1 MINLKNDKG
10 ITLVALTIT
19 ILLFMLILS
28 TITFSSLSSVH
39 VKQLNNMYA
48 DITNL
53 QEKIDIY
60 YLQNGTLPVKAGEEN
75 KINVNGMTNENIAST
90 YKWLAERN
98 GNDGDIYYLLTEDSY
113 QKLGGITLSNSKAE
127 DKFYINELTHTI
139 YYEKGVQVSEVEGKK
154 YTIDLSE
161 YTNFDLTQY
170 Q

>member
-1 MINLKNDKG
+1 MRRLVEMNNLKNDKG

-75 KINVNGMTNENIAST
+75 KINVNGMTNENI
-90 YKWLAERN
+90 N
-98 GNDGDIYYLLTEDSY
+98 GLLKEMEMMEIS
-113 QKLGGITLSNSKAE
+113 II
-127 DKFYINELTHTI
+127 F
-139 YYEKGVQVSEVEGKK
+139 
-154 YTIDLSE
+154 
-161 YTNFDLTQY
+161 
-170 Q
+170 